1 MNLINVFQDT
11 LEISK
16 NLPNRSQTTRHT
28 TQEIIGPYLSEFENN
43 IIVEPLDTV
52 SAIQKW
58 SQVGRVCALNM
69 ASYKRPGG
77 GVENG
82 ARAQE
87 ECLFRCS
94 NLFDV
99 VSKDFYPLGDY
110 ECLYTQRSLF
120 FKDKDYIQIEPIQ
133 CDVITLAAINLNDK
147 AKYDPVQNLYN
158 YENLTREKIRLM
170 LSVPQSWGAQYLI
183 LGAWGCGV
191 FKNDPEKIAQYFKDA
206 IIGEGYGSLYKKIIF
221 AVINDHNSVANNYQI
236 FNTILN
242 TST

>member
-1 MNLINVFQDT
+1 MNLIDVFQDT
-11 LEISK
+11 LQISQ
-16 NLPNRSQTTRHT
+16 NLPNRSETTKHT
-28 TQEIIGPYLSEFENN
+28 TQEIIGPYLSVFENN

-110 ECLYTQRSLF
+110 ECLYTQRALF

-236 FNTILN
+236 FNKILN
-242 TST
+242 N

>member
-120 FKDKDYIQIEPIQ
+120 FKDKDYVQIEPIQ

-236 FNTILN
+236 FNRILN
-242 TST
+242 N

>member
-16 NLPNRSQTTRHT
+16 NLPNRSQTNRHT

-99 VSKDFYPLGDY
+99 VSKDLYPLRDH
-110 ECLYTQRSLF
+110 ECLYTQRALF
-120 FKDKDYIQIEPIQ
+120 FKDKDYYQITPIE

-191 FKNDPEKIAQYFKDA
+191 FKNDPEKVAQYFKDA
-206 IIGEGYGSLYKKIIF
+206 IIGEGYGALYKKIIF
-221 AVINDHNSVANNYQI
+221 AVINDHNSVANNYEI
-236 FNTILN
+236 FNKILTN
-242 TST
+242 

>member
-16 NLPNRSQTTRHT
+16 NLPNRSQTNRHT

-99 VSKDFYPLGDY
+99 VSKDLYPLRDH
-110 ECLYTQRSLF
+110 ECLYTQRALF
-120 FKDKDYIQIEPIQ
+120 FKDKDYYQITPIE

-158 YENLTREKIRLM
+158 YENLNREKIRLM

-191 FKNDPEKIAQYFKDA
+191 FKNDPEKVAQYFKDA

-221 AVINDHNSVANNYQI
+221 AVINDHNSVANNYEI
-236 FNTILN
+236 FNRILTN
-242 TST
+242 

>member
-16 NLPNRSQTTRHT
+16 NLPNRSETTKHT

-52 SAIQKW
+52 SSIQKW
-58 SQVGRVCALNM
+58 SQMGKVCVLNM

-110 ECLYTQRSLF
+110 ECLYTQRALF

-183 LGAWGCGV
+183 LCAWGCGV

-236 FNTILN
+236 FNKILN
-242 TST
+242 N